1 MTDHCECVFYG
12 VVGCSRLDSK
22 KTQASLSAHSS
33 KKQVDLDL
41 GEKEERRCWKRKNK
55 RKLLGKRL
63 SGRRTRDLKG
73 IAQEAVG

>member
-1 MTDHCECVFYG
+1 M
-12 VVGCSRLDSK
+12 LK
-22 KTQASLSAHSS
+22 
-33 KKQVDLDL
+33 
-41 GEKEERRCWKRKNK
+41 KNK